1 MPAHFVIILQIENNL
16 SMFAKDTSLR
26 NSMREEF
33 QVCSYPVIKFY
44 NWILAQLFSAG
55 FASGSRTG

>member
-1 MPAHFVIILQIENNL
+1 
-16 SMFAKDTSLR
+16 MFAKDTSLR

-33 QVCSYPVIKFY
+33 QVCSYPVIQFY

-55 FASGSRTG
+55 FASGSRFDIWHQSSLLYKSKKSK